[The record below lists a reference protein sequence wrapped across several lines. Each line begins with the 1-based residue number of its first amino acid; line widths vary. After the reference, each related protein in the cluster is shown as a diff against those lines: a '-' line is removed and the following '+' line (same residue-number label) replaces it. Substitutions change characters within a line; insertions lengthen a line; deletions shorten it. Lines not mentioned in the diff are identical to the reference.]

1 MRKTRTLTLVLLVS
15 PFTGCLQVQLYGPVA
30 GATVT
35 VTELR
40 NNASVVVQS
49 ESWAEP
55 YLRQLYGDAE
65 WESFGALLQFFF
77 YGVVTPDT
85 AALDDEALYLV
96 TASAGSDVDA
106 ADSNGLPDAAFTPV
120 QGEWRAIMSG
130 AQLKS
135 VGAKVSALTEAA
147 YLWLE
152 PELATLDDVQV
163 AYNLDLLAQSLLL
176 EDLSADQR
184 IDGWDL
190 LLWSRSGNADALVV
204 SEAGLDVIADSVIT
218 GADDA
223 SRRLLADSVI
233 SLSVDKDYPL
243 ADTPAQQL
251 SQELR
256 GLVFEAF
263 LQASYDA
270 ILLRHPEW
278 IVELGLSGYDLDGS
292 ELNNVS
298 DAYALE
304 TYDIVEVILEQLSA
318 TDRQRLSA
326 EQQLSYDIYQWYLED
341 WLAEEEFLLYDYP
354 ASSFITSVPVQT
366 AFFFSDIQPLQTAQ
380 DVDNYLARLAGV
392 DEKFAQLRE
401 AVAARAEA
409 GIIEPATT
417 LGWATGYYESLAN
430 TVATQSPYYSRL
442 AGALDSIDG
451 LTSAQRQAHLSQALA
466 IVEQQVLP
474 AYVALHEDLAAL
486 SSQAPSAIGFGQFE
500 GGKDFYQYALRHHTT
515 TELSAEEIHQ
525 LGLGELARVQ
535 AEINSAAVALGFEDG
550 TSLGEI
556 FFQVYGDAGV
566 LVGNAIVRRYE
577 DLIDFAYSGLD
588 KAFDQLPEQEL
599 VVIGG
604 PTGGFYVAGS
614 DDGSRPGA
622 FYARAEGEESYY
634 TMPTIAY
641 HEGVPGH
648 HLQIALAQEQGL
660 PAFQRYTTFT
670 GYAEGWALYAERL
683 AYELGWYDNDAYGNM
698 GRLYW
703 EGVRAARLATDT
715 GIHHYGWSWQQATD
729 FFAENTGMPDFFV
742 QGSIARFMRW
752 PGQATAY
759 MTGLLRILDMRAQYQ
774 AARGAD
780 YNIKDFHNL
789 ILLDGSMPLP
799 VLQQVVDDATGN

>member
-1 MRKTRTLTLVLLVS
+1 MQRIIKYLTLILVIS
-15 PFTGCLQVQLYGPVA
+15 LFTGCLQVQLYGPVA

-40 NNASVVVQS
+40 NGAVIQVQA
-49 ESWAEP
+49 ESSDEP
-55 YLRQLYGDAE
+55 YLRELYGDAA
-65 WESFGALLQFFF
+65 WDSFSALLQYLF
-77 YGVVTPDT
+77 YGAVTPDT
-85 AALDDEALYLV
+85 AALDDDALYLV

-106 ADSNGLPDAAFTPV
+106 ADANGLPDESFTDV
-120 QGEWRAIMSG
+120 QGQWRAIMSG

-135 VGAKVSALTEAA
+135 FGAKVSALTEAA

-152 PELATLDDVQV
+152 PELAALDDVQV

-190 LLWSRSGNADALVV
+190 LLWSRRTNADALVV
-204 SEAGLDVIADSVIT
+204 SEAGLDAIADSVIA

-233 SLSVDKDYPL
+233 SLSVDKNYPL

-251 SQELR
+251 RQELR
-256 GLVFEAF
+256 GLVFDAF

-278 IVELGLSGYDLDGS
+278 IVELGLSGYDLQGN

-298 DAYALE
+298 DTYARE
-304 TYDIVEVILEQLSA
+304 TYDIVEVILEALLA
-318 TDRQRLSA
+318 TDRQRLSDA
-326 EQQLSYDIYQWYLED
+326 QQRSYDIYQWYLED

-366 AFFFSDIQPLQTAQ
+366 AFFFSDIQPLQSAR
-380 DVDNYLARLAGV
+380 DVDDYLARLAQV
-392 DEKFAQLRE
+392 DEKFLQLRV
-401 AVAARAEA
+401 AVAARADA

-430 TVATQSPYYSRL
+430 TVATASPYYTRL

-451 LTSAQRQAHLSQALA
+451 LTSAQRTARLNEALA

-474 AYVALHEDLAAL
+474 AYTALHEDLAAL
-486 SSQAPSAIGFGQFE
+486 SSRAPAAIGFGQHE
-500 GGKDFYQYALRHHTT
+500 GGRDFYQYALRHHTT
-515 TELSAEEIHQ
+515 TDLSAEEIHQ
-525 LGLGELARVQ
+525 LGLDELARVR
-535 AEINSAAVALGFEDG
+535 AEINAAAVALGFEDG
-550 TSLGEI
+550 ASLGEI
-556 FFQVYGDAGV
+556 FFQVYSDAGV
-566 LVGNAIVRRYE
+566 LVGNAIVREYE
-577 DLIDFAYSGLD
+577 ELIDFAYSEID
-588 KAFDQLPEQEL
+588 EAFDQLPEQEL

-604 PTGGFYVAGS
+604 STGGFYVAGS
-614 DDGSRPGA
+614 DDGSRPGV
-622 FYARAEGEESYY
+622 FYARAVGEESYY
-634 TMPTIAY
+634 IMPTIAF
-641 HEGVPGH
+641 HEGIPGH

-660 PAFQRYTTFT
+660 PAFQRFTTFT

-683 AYELGWYDNDAYGNM
+683 AYELGWYDNDPYGNL

-703 EGVRAARLATDT
+703 EGIRAARLATDT
-715 GIHHYGWSWQQATD
+715 GIHHYGWSWQQASD
-729 FFAENTGMPDFFV
+729 FFAENTGMPDFLV

-759 MTGLLRILDMRAQYQ
+759 MTGLLRILDMREQYQ
-774 AARGAD
+774 AARGAE

-799 VLQQVVDDATGN
+799 ILQQVVDEASN